1 MIAVNTK
8 SLYFRYFVYSSE
20 EESLRMKLYGNNAK
34 FGTVNV
40 RGVSKRY
47 TSILSDMNNAKSD
60 AIIVTKGDIRRI
72 KYTAPE

>member
-1 MIAVNTK
+1 MVKPTTN

-34 FGTVNV
+34 FGTVVV
-40 RGVSKRY
+40 RGISKRY
-47 TSILSDMNNAKSD
+47 TSILSDMSNARAD
-60 AIIVTKGDIRRI
+60 AIIITKGDIRRI